1 VQKVNLSAAV
11 LRYEKIGDRMY
22 IPKYF
27 EITNREEMNEIIHS
41 YGFATLYSSHQ
52 GRPYATQLPLLLN
65 EDGNELIGHFAKG
78 NKQWTDI
85 VGQQV
90 LIVFQGPHCYISP
103 SWYETQDTVPTWN
116 YVTVHVNGEVE
127 LMSDGDTRLMESM
140 KNLTIKYEEPT
151 SGYSLDN
158 VEDTYIES
166 LSKGVVGFSI
176 RIDEIQ
182 GKAKLSQNH
191 SQERIERVI
200 DSLKKTG
207 KANEQAISIC
217 MEKTLRKLVE
227 EKIGE

>member
-1 VQKVNLSAAV
+1 
-11 LRYEKIGDRMY
+11 MY

-27 EITNREEMNEIIHS
+27 EITDRGEMNEIIHS

-52 GRPYATQLPLLLN
+52 GCPYATHLPLLLN
-65 EDGNELIGHFAKG
+65 EDGTELIGHFAKAMDRYRG
-78 NKQWTDI
+78 TASTSRFPRTSLLYFA
-85 VGQQV
+85 VM
-90 LIVFQGPHCYISP
+90 
-103 SWYETQDTVPTWN
+103 ETQDTVPTWN
-116 YVTVHVNGEVE
+116 YVTVHVNGKVE

-191 SQERIERVI
+191 SQDRIERVI
-200 DSLKKTG
+200 DALEKTG

-217 MEKTLRKLVE
+217 MAKASNKLE
-227 EKIGE
+227 DEKIGE